1 MDDKKTEQLT
11 EKVATPEPNSNSN
24 ANKPEENG
32 SNEQLNKII
41 RKSQYAA
48 IVAVI
53 IFLVWYLVISPM
65 ISFSKS
71 EKLVEQAGKDYFDY
85 NYSALPT
92 GNRVATVTL
101 QELYRKSFLKE
112 DIYIPNTKE
121 PCSLEDS
128 WVKVRRVDGEYKYYT
143 YLKCGIRQSN
153 IDHEGPEIVLN
164 GEKEITIARGEEYK
178 EPGIKSVKD
187 NVDGKKDPKEVVIKD
202 SALNINQVGE
212 YEISYTAVDSLN
224 NKSTVKRTVKVIEKL
239 SSAIKSS
246 TEDLGYYTGTNP
258 KNYIYF
264 SGMLF
269 RIIGID
275 GDNIKLIADEDISNV
290 NYAGI
295 NDWLDYYYKH
305 LNSAAKKLV
314 VKNKYCNMSLEE
326 TTKTATECDSY
337 TKPRNAYIV
346 SLTDINKSRTEAG
359 TWLEPQSM
367 SWTANPDGSNDKNAY
382 VTRNMFLGS
391 SYTQKSISEDK
402 INNYGVRPIITIKDK
417 VLKSGNGSY
426 ESPYNLGETKTG
438 QADDEL
444 NTRHSGEYVLY
455 SGTVWRIIEVNSDGT
470 TKVISNDTLKKG
482 GSNVQTAYS
491 TSTKTKQYNPKETG
505 NIGYYIKNKASEY
518 VETSYFV
525 NKNVSVPIYKDEIQY
540 NKEVKTKKYKTKLS
554 APNMYEMFSAF
565 VYKDD
570 SMQSYW
576 YINSSQKEFIKAAVT
591 DIGVVRTNPIYD
603 FENFGVRVVGNFDEK
618 VIITKGKGTLDN
630 PYSITK

>member
-11 EKVATPEPNSNSN
+11 EKVAIPEPNSNSN
-24 ANKPEENG
+24 ANTPEENG
-32 SNEQLNKII
+32 SSEQLNKII
-41 RKSQYAA
+41 RKSQYVA
-48 IVAVI
+48 IIAVI

-71 EKLVEQAGKDYFDY
+71 EKIVEQAGKDYFDY

-121 PCSLEDS
+121 PCSLEES

-187 NVDGKKDPKEVVIKD
+187 NVDGKIDPKEVVIKD
-202 SALNINQVGE
+202 SVLNINQVGE

-246 TEDLGYYTGTNP
+246 TEDLGYYTGANP

-305 LNSAAKKLV
+305 LNNAAKKLV

-337 TKPRNAYIV
+337 TKLRNVYIV
-346 SLTDINKSRTEAG
+346 SLTDINKARTDTG
-359 TWLEPQSM
+359 SWLEPESI
-367 SWTANPDGSNDKNAY
+367 SWTANQDGSNDKNAY
-382 VTRNMFLGS
+382 VTRDMFLGS

-402 INNYGVRPIITIKDK
+402 INNYGVRPVITIKDK

-438 QADDEL
+438 RADDEL

-470 TKVISNDTLKKG
+470 TKVISNDTLKKS

-491 TSTKTKQYNPKETG
+491 TSPKTKQYNPKETG

-576 YINSSQKEFIKAAVT
+576 YINSSQTEFIKAAVT

>member
-11 EKVATPEPNSNSN
+11 EKVAIPEPNSNSN
-24 ANKPEENG
+24 ANTPEENG
-32 SNEQLNKII
+32 SSEQLNKII
-41 RKSQYAA
+41 RKSQYVA
-48 IVAVI
+48 IIAVI

-71 EKLVEQAGKDYFDY
+71 EKIVEQAGKDYFDY

-121 PCSLEDS
+121 PCSLEES

-187 NVDGKKDPKEVVIKD
+187 NVDGKIDPKEVVIKD
-202 SALNINQVGE
+202 SVLNINQVGE

-246 TEDLGYYTGTNP
+246 TEDLGYYTGANP

-305 LNSAAKKLV
+305 LNNAAKKLV

-337 TKPRNAYIV
+337 TKLRNVYIV
-346 SLTDINKSRTEAG
+346 SLTDINKARTDAG
-359 TWLEPQSM
+359 SWLEPESI
-367 SWTANPDGSNDKNAY
+367 SWTANQDGSNDKNAY
-382 VTRNMFLGS
+382 VTRDMFLGS

-402 INNYGVRPIITIKDK
+402 INNYGVRPVITIKDK

-438 QADDEL
+438 RADDEL

-491 TSTKTKQYNPKETG
+491 TSPKTKQYNPKETG

-525 NKNVSVPIYKDEIQY
+525 NKSVSVPIYKDEIQY

-576 YINSSQKEFIKAAVT
+576 YINSSQTEFIKAAVT

>member
-11 EKVATPEPNSNSN
+11 EKVAIPEPNSNSN
-24 ANKPEENG
+24 ANTPEENG
-32 SNEQLNKII
+32 SSEQLNKII
-41 RKSQYAA
+41 RKSQYVA
-48 IVAVI
+48 IIAVI

-71 EKLVEQAGKDYFDY
+71 EKIVEQAGKDYFDY

-121 PCSLEDS
+121 PCSLEES

-187 NVDGKKDPKEVVIKD
+187 NVDGKIDPKEVVIKD
-202 SALNINQVGE
+202 SVLNINQVGE

-246 TEDLGYYTGTNP
+246 TEDLGYYTGANP

-305 LNSAAKKLV
+305 LNNAAKKLV

-337 TKPRNAYIV
+337 TKLRNAYIV
-346 SLTDINKSRTEAG
+346 SLTDINKARTDAG
-359 TWLEPQSM
+359 SWLEPESM
-367 SWTANPDGSNDKNAY
+367 SWTANQDGNNDKNAY
-382 VTRNMFLGS
+382 VTRDMFLGS

-402 INNYGVRPIITIKDK
+402 INNYGVRPVITIKDK

-491 TSTKTKQYNPKETG
+491 TSAKTKQYNPKETG

-525 NKNVSVPIYKDEIQY
+525 NKNVSVPIYKDEIKY

-576 YINSSQKEFIKAAVT
+576 YINSSQTEFIKAAVT